1 MATCHFCSN
10 SYEHGLCSETPCK
23 ESDLRHL
30 FEPRKNYVY
39 ISFVELIF
47 LLQELILFE
56 FFLVKEITCNFQII
70 SQSFG
75 SFLMPVVFE

>member
-1 MATCHFCSN
+1 M
-10 SYEHGLCSETPCK
+10 
-23 ESDLRHL
+23 
-30 FEPRKNYVY
+30 Y